1 VAEIPQGTVRTD
13 DSELITP
20 RSSATVVVYRR
31 IGPQYEYLVL
41 HRAHYG
47 PDFAGAWAWGPPS
60 GTRQPDEDV
69 DQCAAREVFE
79 ETGLRLTLQP
89 VGRGALGWARY
100 LAEAAEDAAIR
111 LSHEHDRFVWLPR
124 DQAVD
129 LVTPA
134 EVRAQ
139 LLKACS
145 LVESCDPV

>member
-89 VGRGALGWARY
+89 VGRGPWDGLVTSPRPP
-100 LAEAAEDAAIR
+100 R
-111 LSHEHDRFVWLPR
+111 MRRFVCHMS
-124 DQAVD
+124 
-129 LVTPA
+129 TIGSSGYPA
-134 EVRAQ
+134 TRP
-139 LLKACS
+139 S
-145 LVESCDPV
+145 TW